1 MEDFST
7 IRIQLVLV
15 HGGERVAP
23 TRMRRRTD
31 KNDAGVV
38 TKGWNSVASRAG
50 PYMKT
55 RLGEGSIIELQ
66 TSNEGSMHCA
76 GLA

>member
-7 IRIQLVLV
+7 IGIQLVLV
-15 HGGERVAP
+15 YGGEPPAP
-23 TRMRRRTD
+23 IKLRRRAD

-55 RLGEGSIIELQ
+55 CLGEGSIIELQ